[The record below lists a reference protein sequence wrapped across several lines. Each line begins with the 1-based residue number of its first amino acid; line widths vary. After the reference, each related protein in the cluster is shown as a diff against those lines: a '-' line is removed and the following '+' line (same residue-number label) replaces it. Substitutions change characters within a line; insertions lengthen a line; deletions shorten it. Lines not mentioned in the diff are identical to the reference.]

1 VLRVFILHQALA
13 IIDLIKI
20 RGDPFFTELQQM
32 IWLFTREEAIRAYVE
47 GEGTAEPDQQQR
59 VLEVIWTTL
68 SDPMNVFALKEMVKL
83 AKQTFRVA
91 GLSP

>member
-1 VLRVFILHQALA
+1 LSILNQALA

-32 IWLFTREEAIRAYVE
+32 IWLFAREEAIRAYVE
-47 GEGTAEPDQQQR
+47 GKGPAEPDQQQR

-68 SDPMNVFALKEMVKL
+68 SSSVNVFALKQMVTV